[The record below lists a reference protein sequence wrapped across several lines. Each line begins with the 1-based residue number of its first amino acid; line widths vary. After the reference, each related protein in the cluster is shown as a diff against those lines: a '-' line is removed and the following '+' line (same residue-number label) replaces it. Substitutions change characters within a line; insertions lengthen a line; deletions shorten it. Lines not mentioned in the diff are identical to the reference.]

1 MPTAAEL
8 KIKRRLLQQQVSL
21 IDDKVDRVT
30 EILEKKRAGK
40 PKRIT
45 VDPNEDLSNPLAE
58 ERFKRKIAALK
69 GGAAMPRATL
79 FPSSSKVVQNRNKNL
94 LREAEKDRRATN
106 EAIKAQAGKKILK
119 KGSVVPGPRSL
130 FPTRYSRGE
139 LPCAVEHLGSKL
151 GLSWVC
157 DLNDLDYEHYLPIF
171 FDGIRCTEHPY
182 DFMARHGVHEMLK
195 AAQGDPDR
203 IIPIIPDLINP
214 LRNAICTKDLDIMVA
229 TLKCMREL
237 VLCNQGVGEHLVPYY
252 KVLLYPLGPYLEI
265 RRNLGD
271 AMDYSQGK
279 GADIANCVIDTLEVI
294 EKTGGPGAGA
304 HIKAL
309 VPTYESCLKTF

>member
-106 EAIKAQAGKKILK
+106 KAIKAQAGKKILK
-119 KGSVVPGPRSL
+119 KGSVIPGPR
-130 FPTRYSRGE
+130 P
-139 LPCAVEHLGSKL
+139 LPDAPGWGTSCAVEHSAA
-151 GLSWVC
+151 SWGFRGC
-157 DLNDLDYEHYLPIF
+157 ATNDPTTSTTYPFSTASGVRSTLTTSWP
-171 FDGIRCTEHPY
+171 GTE
-182 DFMARHGVHEMLK
+182 
-195 AAQGDPDR
+195 
-203 IIPIIPDLINP
+203 
-214 LRNAICTKDLDIMVA
+214 CTK
-229 TLKCMREL
+229 C
-237 VLCNQGVGEHLVPYY
+237 
-252 KVLLYPLGPYLEI
+252 
-265 RRNLGD
+265 
-271 AMDYSQGK
+271 
-279 GADIANCVIDTLEVI
+279 
-294 EKTGGPGAGA
+294 
-304 HIKAL
+304 
-309 VPTYESCLKTF
+309 